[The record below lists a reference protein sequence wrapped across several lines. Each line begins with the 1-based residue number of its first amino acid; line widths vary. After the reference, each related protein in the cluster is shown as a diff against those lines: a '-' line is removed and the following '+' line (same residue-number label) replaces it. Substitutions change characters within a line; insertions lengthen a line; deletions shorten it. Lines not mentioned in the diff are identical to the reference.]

1 MTRPQTGEAKART
14 GARISK
20 RRRRL
25 FIAASLLF
33 PLILLAVI
41 EAVLRLAGFG
51 GYPPTFRRV
60 GTLSDGASLVI
71 ADNPGPASY
80 FFANRSRPG
89 TLHQSALV
97 MPKPEGTFRVVLAG
111 ESAMKGFPQPKA
123 LSAAAFLE
131 AMLGDVWPDRAVE
144 VINLGTTA
152 VASYPVLGMLSESLD
167 YDPDLCVVYVGN
179 NEFFGAY
186 GVASLH
192 SAARTPSG
200 IRLVRAFRRLAIAQA
215 IDALRGG
222 KDAGADRTLMEA
234 MMGRAFIATDDP
246 AREDAARN
254 LGVFTAEMIDRCR
267 ERGVPV
273 IVCTLPANERD
284 LAPLGEPDVSRLSE
298 ADREKLKRLLASN
311 EVSDVEAAVALCPT
325 HAPAHH
331 RLGLVR
337 HGAGDHAGAA
347 EAFRKAVD
355 LDTMPWRPPD
365 ASVRALR
372 DAAKRTGATLCDL
385 QAAFRAASPG
395 GSIGWE
401 LMDDHVHPT
410 LAGQHLVAREIVRT
424 MTGMAG
430 KCAVPAAAF
439 ESLGTFE
446 QFAARLGANPYDEYG
461 AAHTMRVLGRIP
473 FVQQTNPELFAR
485 ADRACGRIID
495 AQPEE
500 VRVAMR
506 EWQKPETHKGEQR
519 PISGMV
525 ARVLVQR
532 REFGAAEPLFDVAAR
547 SVSLYSSWNIE
558 FTYFRLVCRERVGG
572 TLDQRELADAQ
583 AAIRRGEILLGQ
595 GRSESGQAERFV
607 GRLCQLRREYERA
620 IPFLLT
626 AREKL
631 AGTDLVAN
639 DQALVESYVR
649 TGKVEAARAIIQN
662 GIDRSGPYADLYR
675 RMSAM
680 LSQPTQPPAPSPA
693 APPR

>member
-1 MTRPQTGEAKART
+1 MTTTQPGEAMPRAGKP
-14 GARISK
+14 ISK

-33 PLILLAVI
+33 PLVLLLLI
-41 EAVLRLAGFG
+41 EAALRLAGFG

-60 GTLSDGASLVI
+60 GRLADGSTLVI

-111 ESAMKGFPQPKA
+111 ESAMKGFPQPRA
-123 LSAAAFLE
+123 LSAGSFLE
-131 AMLGDVWPDRAVE
+131 AMLGDVWPGRTVE

-192 SAARTPSG
+192 SAARTPAG

-215 IDALRGG
+215 IDAVR
-222 KDAGADRTLMEA
+222 AGEEAVADRTLMEA
-234 MMGRAFIATDDP
+234 MMARAFIAADDP
-246 AREDAARN
+246 VREDAARN
-254 LGVFTAEMIDRCR
+254 LGAFTAEMIDRCR

-298 ADREKLKRLLASN
+298 ADREKLKRLLASDK
-311 EVSDVEAAVALCPT
+311 VADVEAAVALCPT
-325 HAPAHH
+325 NAVAHH
-331 RLGLVR
+331 RLGVAKR
-337 HGAGDHAGAA
+337 AAGDDAGAA
-347 EAFRKAVD
+347 ESFRRAVD
-355 LDTMPWRPPD
+355 LDTMPWRPPS
-365 ASVRALR
+365 ASDQALR
-372 DAAKRTGATLCDL
+372 DAAKRPGATLCDL
-385 QAAFRAASPG
+385 RAAFRAASPG

-410 LAGQHLVAREIVRT
+410 LAGQHLIAREIVRT
-424 MTGMAG
+424 MTSMPGRCG
-430 KCAVPAAAF
+430 VSTAAF
-439 ESLGTFE
+439 EALGTFE
-446 QFAARLGANPYDEYG
+446 QFADRLGANPYDEYG

-485 ADRACGRIID
+485 SDRLCGRIIES
-495 AQPEE
+495 QPEE
-500 VRVAMR
+500 VRSAMR
-506 EWQKPETHKGEQR
+506 DWQKPETHKGEQR

-525 ARVLVQR
+525 ARALVQR
-532 REFGAAEPLFDVAAR
+532 REFAAAEPLFDVAAR

-558 FTYFRLVCRERVGG
+558 FTYFRLVCRERARGK
-572 TLDQRELADAQ
+572 LDERDLADAQ
-583 AAIRRGEILLGQ
+583 AAIRRGEFLLGQ

-631 AGTDLVAN
+631 GGTDLVAN

-649 TGKVEAARAIIQN
+649 TGKVDAARAIIQN

-675 RMSAM
+675 RMSA
-680 LSQPTQPPAPSPA
+680 LLLQPPQPPARSPA
-693 APPR
+693 PPPR